1 MHNQTLFEIIKTNN
15 QQTEAGKCDY
25 IKKNFKNIILFS
37 LMFLLFLYQLTR
49 LLKAIKLN
57 I

>member
-25 IKKNFKNIILFS
+25 IKKTLKIS
-37 LMFLLFLYQLTR
+37 YYFL
-49 LLKAIKLN
+49 
-57 I
+57 